1 MKKII
6 VVIIGILLI
15 CFLIINHYVNKND
28 KYYTN
33 IEKNILKKTDIKNI
47 NYINV
52 YGDYYIVKSDKYLYV
67 FDKKYTEIM
76 KIDNIIIYE
85 NTFDYDIIYEDD
97 AVMYYNDIYKGGKL
111 EVEYY
116 DLYTYKLIKKV
127 LVNG

>member
-1 MKKII
+1 M
-6 VVIIGILLI
+6 I